1 MNFKT
6 EIKLPNYPFSISHQ
20 DSLVI
25 FGSCF
30 SENIGAKLKE
40 NKFDVNVNPYGIL
53 FNPISVTKAI
63 EECIDDKQYTES
75 DLKENN
81 EIHFSF
87 NHHSKFSGLDKQ
99 QVLDSINNSI
109 AKANSYLTSAKVL
122 IITFGT
128 AWVYRLKDT
137 NEVVANCYKLPN
149 SLFVKELL
157 SVNEITEEVSKT
169 IKKLKAINPSLKIIT
184 TISPVRHWKD
194 GVVENQQSKA
204 TLHLALKKINES
216 FDDSVYFPSNEIMLD
231 ELRDYRFYANDML
244 HPSELAIDYIW
255 EKFTDSFFSKETK
268 ELNKRIAQI
277 NREKNHKPFN
287 PESKEFIEFSKQLE
301 EKENQLY
308 SEFPCLKER

>member
-63 EECIDDKQYTES
+63 EECIDNKQYSES
-75 DLKENN
+75 DLNDNN

-87 NHHSKFSGLDKQ
+87 NHHSKFSGLDRQK
-99 QVLDSINNSI
+99 VLDSINNSI
-109 AKANSYLTSAKVL
+109 TKANSYLTSAKVL

-128 AWVYRLKDT
+128 AWVYRLKET

-157 SVNEITEEVSKT
+157 TVKEITKEVSKT
-169 IKKLKAINPSLKIIT
+169 IKKLKAINPSIKIIT

-194 GVVENQQSKA
+194 GVVENKQSKA
-204 TLHLALKKINES
+204 TLHLALKEINES
-216 FDDSVYFPSNEIMLD
+216 VDDSVYFPSNEIMLD

-255 EKFTDSFFSKETK
+255 EKFADSFFSKETK
-268 ELNKRIAQI
+268 ELNKRVTQI
-277 NREKNHKPFN
+277 NRERNHKPFN

-308 SEFPCLKER
+308 IEFPCLKER